1 MILIDVRNVSKKFV
15 LKKEKNVTL
24 KEKLIYRG
32 RERSEEFWALHDVSC
47 QIEAGKTIGL
57 IGRNGSGKSTLLKLM
72 TRIMYP
78 TNGSIKIQGRVSSLL
93 ELGAGFHTDFTGIE
107 NIYMNASILGL
118 TKKEI
123 DQKLQ
128 SIIEF
133 SELEEFINNP
143 LRSYSSGMYMRLAFS
158 VAINVNPD
166 ILLIDEVLSVGD
178 TSFQKKCINKL
189 KELKR
194 QGKTIVI
201 VSHDNHTMEIL
212 CDEVIWLNKGK
223 IVKSGDS
230 KIVINEYLDF
240 MAEEDGTRLN
250 NQKQKQQIDESE
262 GSTENQI
269 LNEEESNRWGNR
281 EIELTGLK
289 LFNDKDQETYS
300 FTSGEKVRLEIK
312 YVMHKKNE
320 DVVFGIAINT
330 IDGIKCYGTNTD
342 IDNIK
347 VENLSSKGTVYIDV
361 DSLSLIEGTY
371 LIDIAVHKLD
381 GTAYD
386 YQVGKYTFQVK
397 SNIHDVGI
405 CKLKHQWIIQ

>member
-1 MILIDVRNVSKKFV
+1 MVVIDVNNVSKKFI
-15 LKKEKNVTL
+15 LKKEKNITL
-24 KEKLIYRG
+24 KERLIYRG
-32 RERSEEFWALHDVSC
+32 REKAEEFWALDDVSC
-47 QIEAGKTIGL
+47 KIESGRTIGL
-57 IGRNGSGKSTLLKLM
+57 IGRNGSGKSTLLKLL

-78 TNGSIKIQGRVSSLL
+78 TSGTIKIQGRVSSLL

-118 TKKEI
+118 TRKEI
-123 DQKLQ
+123 DQKLH

-240 MAEEDGTRLN
+240 MAEEDGIRIN
-250 NQKQKQQIDESE
+250 NQKQQIDESDGQNKTQDSE
-262 GSTENQI
+262 
-269 LNEEESNRWGNR
+269 LEEQNRWGNR
-281 EIELTGLK
+281 KIELTNLK
-289 LFNDKDQETYS
+289 MYNGEGQENYS
-300 FTSGEKVRLEIK
+300 FTSGERLKLKID
-312 YVMHKKNE
+312 YVMHEMNE

-347 VENLSSKGTVYIDV
+347 VDKLSTQGTVFV
-361 DSLSLIEGTY
+361 DIESISLIEGSY
-371 LIDIAVHKLD
+371 LVDIAVHKLD

-386 YQVGKYTFQVK
+386 YQVGRYGFQVK
-397 SNIHDVGI
+397 SNVHDVGI
-405 CKLKHQWIIQ
+405 CKLKHEWIIQ

>member
-1 MILIDVRNVSKKFV
+1 MVVIDVKNVSKKFI

-24 KEKLIYRG
+24 KERLIYRG
-32 RERSEEFWALHDVSC
+32 REQSEEFWALDDVSC
-47 QIEAGKTIGL
+47 KIESGRTIGL
-57 IGRNGSGKSTLLKLM
+57 IGRNGSGKSTLLKLL

-78 TNGSIKIQGRVSSLL
+78 TSGTIKIQGRVSSLL

-118 TKKEI
+118 TRKEI

-230 KIVINEYLDF
+230 KIVINEYLHF
-240 MAEEDGTRLN
+240 MAEEDGIRIN
-250 NQKQKQQIDESE
+250 NQKQQSDESDGQKQTQNSE
-262 GSTENQI
+262 
-269 LNEEESNRWGNR
+269 LEEQNRWGNR
-281 EIELTGLK
+281 KIELTNLK
-289 LFNDKDQETYS
+289 MYNGEGQETYS
-300 FTSGEKVRLEIK
+300 FTSGERLKLKID
-312 YVMHKKNE
+312 YVMHEVNE
-320 DVVFGIAINT
+320 DIVFGIAVNT

-342 IDNIK
+342 IDNVKIDK
-347 VENLSSKGTVYIDV
+347 LSSQGTVFV
-361 DSLSLIEGTY
+361 DIESISLIEGSY
-371 LIDIAVHKLD
+371 LVDIAVHKLD

-386 YQVGKYTFQVK
+386 YQVGRYGFQVK
-397 SNIHDVGI
+397 SNVHDVGI
-405 CKLKHQWIIQ
+405 CKLKHEWIIQ